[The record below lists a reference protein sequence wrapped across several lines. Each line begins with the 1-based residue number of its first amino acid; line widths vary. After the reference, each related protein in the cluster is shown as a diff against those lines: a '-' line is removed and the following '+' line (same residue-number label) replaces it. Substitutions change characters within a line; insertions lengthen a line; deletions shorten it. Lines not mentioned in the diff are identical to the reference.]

1 MIFGKYIN
9 RYYLKYFYLIILGI
23 LALIAVDIAQL
34 KIPDYVGI
42 IIDSLHN
49 KTLTLSLLQELMINM
64 LWVALIMFIGRFLW
78 RICIFGLGIRV
89 ETNLRKRMFKHS
101 EQLSI
106 NYYYKHKIGAQMAFY
121 TNDLNT
127 IRQTFAL
134 GTLMLVDAFFLGA
147 LAFYKMFKMS
157 KLITVIALIPLL
169 LIALSSRFIGKYMR
183 AKFKERQK
191 AFEELSEFTQE
202 NFSGLSV
209 IKAFVKEGKE
219 LLAFRKINQN
229 NQEKNITYLRL
240 STLLSVTVTI
250 FLNFILIIMIAIGSY
265 FIIASRTN
273 PNIIFSVGDLT
284 KFVSFFGVL
293 TWPMMAIAQLIDLRS
308 QGKASYQRVKT
319 LFDEKIEIKDDK
331 VLEGI
336 DLCGKITFN
345 NLTFKYPDSDINVLK
360 NINLTILPGESIGII
375 GRTGCGKTAL
385 VDILLRLYNLKPNQ
399 LLIDDIDIM
408 HLPIKQIRDLI
419 GYVPQDN
426 FLFSDTIH
434 HNIAFAYDELT
445 IEDVIKYAKI
455 ADVHQNIIDFS
466 HGYQTIIGE
475 RGVTLSGGQKQ
486 RISMARALAKEP
498 KILILD
504 DSVSAVDSKTEE
516 TILQNLHDFRAN
528 RTIIL
533 IAHRISSIK
542 YMDKIVLMDDGEIVA
557 YGTHEELI
565 TNVKLYQDMVQLQQ
579 LEDQVEV
586 NGGSVKNELASR

>member
-23 LALIAVDIAQL
+23 SALIAVDIAQL

-42 IIDSLHN
+42 IIDGLHK

-64 LWVALIMFIGRFLW
+64 LWIALIMFIGRFLW

-106 NYYYKHKIGAQMAFY
+106 NYYYKHKIGAQMALY

-157 KLITVIALIPLL
+157 KLITVVAIIPLL

-183 AKFKERQK
+183 EKFKARQK

-229 NQEKNITYLRL
+229 TQEKNITYLRL

-273 PNIIFSVGDLT
+273 PDIIFSVGDLT

-308 QGKASYQRVKT
+308 QGKASYQRIKV

-345 NLTFKYPDSDINVLK
+345 NLTFNYPDSDINVLK

-445 IEDVIKYAKI
+445 IEDVMKYAKI

-516 TILQNLHDFRAN
+516 TILQNLHDFREN

-557 YGTHEELI
+557 YGTHDELI

-586 NGGSVKNELASR
+586 NGGSVNNELASR